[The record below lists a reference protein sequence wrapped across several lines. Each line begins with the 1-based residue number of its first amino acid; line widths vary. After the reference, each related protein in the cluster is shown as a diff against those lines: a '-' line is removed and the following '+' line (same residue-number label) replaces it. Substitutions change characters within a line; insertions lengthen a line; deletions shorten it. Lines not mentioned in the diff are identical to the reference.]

1 MFVIGRCASPETRP
15 NEPVPP
21 ATMASHRA
29 AVWLVAAAVAMVVVA
44 SVPAARAV
52 PTAATGVTIGANAI
66 IAGAGAVERAAL
78 SFPVANSGDS
88 GARWTAAQV
97 PEAARVSDLA
107 GGGGFSATLH
117 GAVHFT
123 ATETASLPGA
133 RLLGASEAIAKATAS
148 TLREWNIRVVRGLAR
163 AIVDDRPLAD
173 RFHSACAGLSW
184 GGGRERDRGV

>member
-1 MFVIGRCASPETRP
+1 
-15 NEPVPP
+15 
-21 ATMASHRA
+21 MASHRA
-29 AVWLVAAAVAMVVVA
+29 AVSLVAAAVAIVVVA

-52 PTAATGVTIGANAI
+52 PTAATGVPIDANTIV
-66 IAGAGAVERAAL
+66 AGAGAVERAAL
-78 SFPVANSGDS
+78 SFPVANSGDG

-97 PEAARVSDLA
+97 PEAARVGDLA

-133 RLLGASEAIAKATAS
+133 RLTGASAAIATITAS
-148 TLREWNIRVVRGLAR
+148 TLREWNIAVVVGLAR
-163 AIVDDRPLAD
+163 AIVNGTQLSD

-184 GGGRERDRGV
+184 GGGRERDWRV